1 MRHRKRTAKLGRT
14 SEHRQSMLANLVC
27 SLIKNHPHSVTT
39 TVAKARAARVL
50 AEKMVT
56 LAKKGTLH
64 HRRLVAARLR
74 QSPRRHFVGQPDLA
88 GRKSPRVTGRQ
99 LREQWREQH
108 DVVHILFDRL
118 APLMKDRPGGYL
130 RIVKL
135 PPYKVVHSQGKT
147 RNVAWGRRR
156 GDAAEMAIVEWV
168 DQGEAAVEEAAPV
181 VEVETKTEPAEE
193 SKAEEAPTE
202 EVAESEAEKAD
213 DEDEKTKDDYK
224 KFHEQLL
231 AVRLPGVQVDPEDL
245 PLNILP

>member
-14 SEHRQSMLANLVC
+14 SEHRQAMLANLVC

-39 TVAKARAARVL
+39 TVAKARAARSL

-64 HRRLVAARLR
+64 HRRLAAARLR
-74 QSPRRHFVGQPDLA
+74 QSPRRNFVGQPNPPE
-88 GRKSPRVTGRQ
+88 RKSPRVTGRQ

-135 PPYKVVHSQGKT
+135 PPYKVVQGQGKT
-147 RNVAWGRRR
+147 RNIAWGRRR
-156 GDAAEMAIVEWV
+156 GDAAEMAILEWV
-168 DQGEAAVEEAAPV
+168 DQGEIDVEEAAPV
-181 VEVETKTEPAEE
+181 VDTEATAEPAEE
-193 SKAEEAPTE
+193 PKAEETPADEPKAEEVSDAESKTE
-202 EVAESEAEKAD
+202 EAGEVKAEDEAADKKQEGDDEKA
-213 DEDEKTKDDYK
+213 K
-224 KFHEQLL
+224 
-231 AVRLPGVQVDPEDL
+231 
-245 PLNILP
+245 